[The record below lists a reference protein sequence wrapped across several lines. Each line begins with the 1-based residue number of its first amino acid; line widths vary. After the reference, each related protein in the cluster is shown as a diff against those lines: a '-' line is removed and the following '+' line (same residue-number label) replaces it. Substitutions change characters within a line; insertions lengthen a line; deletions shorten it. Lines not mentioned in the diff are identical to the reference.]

1 MQLIVVD
8 REQDLERPSP
18 DRLVVSA
25 QDFIDGE
32 QIRDLPTDVQVINRC
47 RDVSYLSLGYHVSL
61 LAEARGQFAEPSV
74 EALLDLDWKQPE
86 IEATSRHGSVAP
98 VPRIAILH
106 NPGERM
112 PPSNAQALAAFI
124 VAGRSLGVA
133 VEPITYDDAERLVEY
148 DALFMRE
155 TTDIDDHTYRLARK
169 AEALGMPVIDS
180 SQSILRCANKVYL
193 AERMRANRV
202 PIPRTLAI
210 TREHL
215 GRIEKEIGFPVVIKT
230 PDGAFS
236 RGVHKADNRSQLE
249 AIAKRLFEASD
260 LILAQEFVATPFDWR
275 VGVLNGQPLF
285 VCQYFM
291 AENHWQVVKYTS
303 VGSDDYVE
311 GNDRTLAVED
321 APPDVVALGIK
332 AADLIGDGLYGVDI
346 KQAANGLVVVEVN
359 DNPNI
364 DAGVEDAVLGDE
376 LYGRIVRDFMRR
388 IRETATMADQQGVDI
403 KRKSVDAD
411 DCIASSDGRI

>member
-8 REQDLERPSP
+8 REQDLERASS
-18 DRLVVSA
+18 DRSVVSA

-32 QIRDLPTDVQVINRC
+32 RTKDLPVDVQVINRC
-47 RDVSYLSLGYHVSL
+47 QDVSYLSLGYHVSL
-61 LAEARGQFAEPSV
+61 VAEARGQRVEPSV
-74 EALLDLDWKQPE
+74 EALLDLDWKQP
-86 IEATSRHGSVAP
+86 AVCVKSLHKSASP
-98 VPRIAILH
+98 VLRIAVLH
-106 NPGERM
+106 NPEERM
-112 PPSNAQALAAFI
+112 PPSNAQAIETFI
-124 VAGRSLGVA
+124 RVGTSLGVTF
-133 VEPITYDDAERLVEY
+133 EPITYGDRERLGEF

-169 AEALGMPVIDS
+169 AEVLGIPVIDS

-193 AERMRANRV
+193 AERMWANGV

-210 TREHL
+210 TSEHL
-215 GRIEKEIGFPVVIKT
+215 GRVETEIGFPVVIKT

-236 RGVHKADNRSQLE
+236 RGVHKADNRTQLE
-249 AIAKRLFEASD
+249 AIASLLFEASD

-275 VGVLNGQPLF
+275 VGVLSGQPLF

-291 AENHWQVVKYTS
+291 AENHWQVVKYAS
-303 VGSDDYVE
+303 AGSDDYVE

-321 APPDVVALGIK
+321 APPDVVALGVK

-346 KQAANGLVVVEVN
+346 KQTATGLVVVEVN

-376 LYGRIVRDFMRR
+376 LYKRIVRDFIRR
-388 IRETATMADQQGVDI
+388 IGDVAAMAAQQDVGI
-403 KRKSVDAD
+403 GRKSAHAKDRV
-411 DCIASSDGRI
+411 ASLDGPI